1 MVSYSRI
8 LLAVPH
14 RWANEETIRHAVE
27 VARAHNAHLT
37 LFGVV
42 EAVEKE
48 YESWLTTKLPE
59 DLEKSMRDKQ
69 TAALQQRVDAI
80 KPEYANVDAAV
91 AQGIPFVEIIK
102 QVQRGAYD
110 LLIIDAVST
119 KPTRKR
125 FMGST
130 TKHVL
135 RKCPC
140 AVMCLRGNDKPARV
154 LAAVD
159 VFASTPDSQAL
170 NLKVLAH
177 ADALAKK
184 EGAKLHVVY
193 AQQPIGEPML
203 SSWGIGSADMLD
215 GMEADLIA
223 NADSKLL
230 KLVED
235 VCGSPKGIVLQTLLG
250 NPRDAVPSYVQEQDV
265 DLIAMG
271 TVCRTG
277 IKGFL
282 IGNTAESI
290 LSEVEC
296 SVLALKPDGF
306 VSTVE

>member
-8 LLAVPH
+8 LVAVPL
-14 RWANEETIRHAVE
+14 RGANEGTVKHAVAI
-27 VARAHNAHLT
+27 ARDHNAHLT
-37 LFGVV
+37 LFGVA
-42 EAVEKE
+42 ETIEKE
-48 YESWLTTKLPE
+48 YESWLTTKLPA
-59 DLEKSMRDKQ
+59 DLHQALLVKQ
-69 TAALQQRVDAI
+69 TDALQQQVEDI
-80 KPEYANVDAAV
+80 KSEYANVDAVV
-91 AQGIPFVEIIK
+91 AEGIPFVEIVK
-102 QVQRGAYD
+102 QVQSGGYD
-110 LLIIDAVST
+110 LLVIDAVSST
-119 KPTRKR
+119 SPRKR

-140 AVMCLRGNDKPARV
+140 AVLCVRGNTKPSKV

-159 VFASTPDSQAL
+159 VFASRPESQAL
-170 NLKVLAH
+170 NLKVLTYAH
-177 ADALAKK
+177 AQAQRD
-184 EGAKLHVVY
+184 GAQLHMIY

-203 SSWGIGSADMLD
+203 SAWGVGSADMLD
-215 GMEADLIA
+215 GMESDLITSA
-223 NADSKLL
+223 RSKLL
-230 KLVED
+230 KLAED
-235 VCGSPKGIVLQTLLG
+235 VCGSADGVVMEALLG
-250 NPRDAVPSYVQEQDV
+250 NPRDVLPMYVKDKGI

-306 VSTVE
+306 VSSVE